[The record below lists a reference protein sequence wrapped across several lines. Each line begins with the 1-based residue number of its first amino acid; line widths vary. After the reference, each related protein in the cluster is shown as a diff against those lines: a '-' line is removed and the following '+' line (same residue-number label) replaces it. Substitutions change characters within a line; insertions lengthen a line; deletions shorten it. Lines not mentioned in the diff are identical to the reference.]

1 MEDYGAF
8 QQTLMSDPMTLSKTE
23 ARQSLYALM
32 AAIPFAVAIFAATL
46 ALAEFAV

>member
-1 MEDYGAF
+1 MKSP
-8 QQTLMSDPMTLSKTE
+8 QMTVSKAE
-23 ARQSLYALM
+23 FRQSFYALM